1 VVRVVFD
8 TEDKVSVY
16 CDQRYSKWAQRGIS
30 GREHRLLVSLL
41 DELPRAERI
50 LDMPSGYGRFTP
62 LLLPRTDCLISLDL
76 SHHMLVKAVGRTG
89 EVGAQLAE
97 QGLADE
103 AGVNLFAGAVSSQ
116 LPLPDK
122 CVDLSLSVRHYHH
135 VHDRER
141 RLAILSELNRV
152 TRQRVILSFY
162 RSGNLHHAQ
171 RLVKKVKPKTK
182 QITFRSINQFLE
194 ETGQAGLEVERII
207 KLTRV
212 VHSQTFAVLRP
223 S

>member
-16 CDQRYSKWAQRGIS
+16 CDRRYSKWAQRGIS
-30 GREHRLLVSLL
+30 GREHRLLISLL
-41 DELPRAERI
+41 DELPRTERI

-76 SHHMLVKAVGRTG
+76 SHHMLAKALERTDQ
-89 EVGAQLAE
+89 VGAELAG
-97 QGLADE
+97 QGLAAE
-103 AGVNLFAGAVSSQ
+103 AGASFFANAVSSQ

-122 CVDLSLSVRHYHH
+122 CVDLSLTVRHFHH

-141 RLAILSELNRV
+141 RSAMLGELNRV
-152 TRQRVILSFY
+152 TRQRIILTFY
-162 RSGNLHHAQ
+162 RNGTLHHAQ
-171 RLVKKVKPKTK
+171 RLVKKVKPLVK
-182 QITFRSINQFLE
+182 QITFRSIDQFVA
-194 ETGQAGLEVERII
+194 ETGEAGLEVERII
-207 KLTRV
+207 KLKRM